1 MKEEYIKT
9 GRTNQKLV
17 TRERILVS
25 AQHFIKKGLE
35 FTLEDVA
42 KKTGISRATIYRY
55 YSKVEIL
62 ANEAGLDIS
71 TKSPE
76 TINGDLKGK
85 NLEEKILGVQEYYNT
100 LTLDHENAFRKYL
113 STVLTSSSSE
123 VKRGARR
130 IKTLQLA
137 LESTAITPKE
147 KKDLANLSTILMGIE
162 PLIVTKD
169 VSGLNNRESLELLKW
184 GMKLILKGFFVSKN
198 K

>member
-137 LESTAITPKE
+137 LESTEFTPKE

-169 VSGLNNRESLELLKW
+169 VSGLNNGESMELLKW